1 MIVKMQKVT
10 VITLVKDREEALH
23 ELQSLGLL
31 HVKPVERPETN
42 TAADAQE
49 QVKAVQRVLR
59 ILEEEAPA
67 KGKTRPG
74 NAAPQEMVEVILSL
88 DEQRSRAKDQYAAIT
103 AQLDELSV
111 WGEYQPSHIQEL
123 ADKGIVVSLY
133 KCTPDAMP
141 ELPEGYAVHEV
152 YRDKYAVV
160 FAVVG
165 KQKAELELPEIM
177 LPEESPAE
185 LRQKKQSLAG
195 TIDELTERIRAFSGS
210 RGILQEYLAT
220 TEDDLAHA
228 EAFDQLG
235 QSGPL
240 AYLQG
245 YAPDDVV
252 ADIHEA
258 AVTHGWGIVVEE
270 PAADEQVP
278 TLIRNP
284 GWVRPIEAMF
294 NFIDTFPGYHER
306 DVSGVFYLAFS
317 LFYAMLISDAGYGAV
332 ILAAT
337 ISLHVWKG
345 NKIPKKPLYLLY
357 VLNISTIIYGILT
370 GTYFGIELPEAA
382 FVRKFI
388 ILNAADMPTMLKFCF
403 TIAVIHLSFA
413 HLWNAFRIMNS
424 LKALSQ
430 VGWAMAVWGAYFL
443 VRLLLLK
450 DPYPVPMIY
459 VACTGVALIILF
471 SGFFRNPQL
480 IIPLPNSL
488 ISCFSDIISYMRLFA
503 VSFAALKLAEAFNG
517 MAADIGMSN
526 ILAGFGA
533 ALILVLGHSLNM
545 AMSLL
550 SVLVHGLRLNML
562 EFSGHLG
569 MEWSGFKYNPLK
581 KHNKEK

>member
-10 VITLVKDREEALH
+10 VITLMKDREEALH
-23 ELQSLGLL
+23 SLQALGLL

-42 TAADAQE
+42 SAADARE
-49 QVKAVQRVLR
+49 RVKAVQRVLR
-59 ILEEEAPA
+59 ILEAAPRSKEEHPLES
-67 KGKTRPG
+67 
-74 NAAPQEMVEVILSL
+74 AAPQETVETILSL
-88 DEQRSRAKDQYAAIT
+88 DEQRSRAKDQSAAIA
-103 AQLDELSV
+103 AQLEELSV
-111 WGEYQPSHIQEL
+111 WGEYQPSHIREL
-123 ADKGIVVSLY
+123 VNKGIIVSLY

-152 YRDKYAVV
+152 YRDKYTVA

-165 KQKAELELPEIM
+165 KQKAELELPEVI
-177 LPEESPAE
+177 LPGESPAE

-195 TIDELTERIRAFSGS
+195 EIDGLTERIRALSGTRES
-210 RGILQEYLAT
+210 LQEYLKTA
-220 TEDDLAHA
+220 EDDLAHA
-228 EAFDQLG
+228 EAFDQLSR
-235 QSGPL
+235 SGPL
-240 AYLQG
+240 SYLQG
-245 YAPDDVV
+245 YAPEDVI
-252 ADIHEA
+252 ADITKA
-258 AVTHGWGIVVEE
+258 AGMHGWGIVAEK
-270 PAADEQVP
+270 PAEDELVP

-294 NFIDTFPGYHER
+294 DFIDTFPGYHER

-317 LFYAMLISDAGYGAV
+317 LFYAMLIGDAGYGAV
-332 ILAAT
+332 FLAAT
-337 ISLHVWKG
+337 IAIHVWKG
-345 NKIPKKPLYLLY
+345 KKIPKKPLYLLY
-357 VLNISTIIYGILT
+357 ILNISTIIYGILT

-388 ILNAADMPTMLKFCF
+388 VLNSADMPTMLKFCF
-403 TIAVIHLSFA
+403 TVAVIHLSFA
-413 HLWNAFRIMNS
+413 HVWNAFRILNS

-430 VGWAMAVWGAYFL
+430 IGWALAVWGAYFL
-443 VRLLLLK
+443 VRMLLLRE
-450 DPYPVPMIY
+450 PYPVPMVY
-459 VACTGVALIILF
+459 VACAGVALIILF
-471 SGFFRNPQL
+471 SGYFRNPQL

-517 MAADIGMSN
+517 MAAGIGMSN

-533 ALILVLGHSLNM
+533 AVILILGHSLNM
-545 AMSLL
+545 GMSLL

-581 KHNKEK
+581 RHDKN